1 MIELVALIVFS
12 ANMLSALI
20 YHFKQDYQ
28 KASYHLLW
36 VIIMYLVIHNMV
48 NAG

>member
-1 MIELVALIVFS
+1 MIELVVLTVFS
-12 ANMLSALI
+12 ANMVFALI

-36 VIIMYLVIHNMV
+36 VILTYLVIHNIV
-48 NAG
+48 NVG

>member
-1 MIELVALIVFS
+1 MIELVGLIVLS
-12 ANMLSALI
+12 ANMLFALI

-36 VIIMYLVIHNMV
+36 VILMYLVIHNIV
-48 NAG
+48 NAD